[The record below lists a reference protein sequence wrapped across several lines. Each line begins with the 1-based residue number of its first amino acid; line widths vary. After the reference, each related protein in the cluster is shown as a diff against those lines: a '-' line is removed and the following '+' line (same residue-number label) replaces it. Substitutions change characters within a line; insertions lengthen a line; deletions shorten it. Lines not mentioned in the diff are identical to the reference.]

1 MDAVMIVG
9 GFLLVCGVVFLIAG
23 LAPKTAFLAAVTR
36 RLEITGPF
44 ERGAALV
51 SGLLFLA
58 SGGLVSLGLEHLP

>member
-1 MDAVMIVG
+1 MVAVMIAG
-9 GFLLVCGVVFLIAG
+9 GFLLVCGGVFLIVG
-23 LAPKTAFLAAVTR
+23 LAPKAAFLDAVTR

-58 SGGLVSLGLEHLP
+58 SGGLVSLGLEDLR

>member
-1 MDAVMIVG
+1 MDAVMVVG
-9 GFLLVCGVVFLIAG
+9 GFLLVFGVVFLAAG
-23 LAPKTAFLAAVTR
+23 LAPKAAVLAAVTR

-58 SGGLVSLGLEHLP
+58 SGGLVSLGLENLR

>member
-1 MDAVMIVG
+1 MVAVMIAG
-9 GFLLVCGVVFLIAG
+9 GFLLVCGGVFLIVG
-23 LAPKTAFLAAVTR
+23 LAPKAAFLAAVTR

-58 SGGLVSLGLEHLP
+58 SGGLVSLGLEDLR

>member
-1 MDAVMIVG
+1 MVAVMVVG

-23 LAPKTAFLAAVTR
+23 LSPKAAFLTAVTR

-58 SGGLVSLGLEHLP
+58 SGGAVSLGLENIR

>member
-1 MDAVMIVG
+1 MVAVMIVG
-9 GFLLVCGVVFLIAG
+9 GFLMICGVVFLIAG
-23 LAPKTAFLAAVTR
+23 LMPGAAFMAGLTR

-58 SGGLVSLGLEHLP
+58 SGGAVSLGLESIR